1 MAKCETAP
9 DLLSEHLSW
18 AAREMG
24 RQRYSR
30 PIDYK
35 VSESSSGKV
44 FEEQADGTR
53 VGNIVRGPLASLFSD
68 LAERDLEGLNA

>member
-1 MAKCETAP
+1 MAKCEIVL

-18 AAREMG
+18 VARETG
-24 RQRYSR
+24 RQRHGR

-44 FEEQADGTR
+44 KERADGTR
-53 VGNIVRGPLASLFSD
+53 VSNIVRGSLASLFGD
-68 LAERDLEGLNA
+68 LAERDFEGLNA

>member
-1 MAKCETAP
+1 MAKCEIVL

-18 AAREMG
+18 VTRETG
-24 RQRYSR
+24 RQRHSR

-44 FEEQADGTR
+44 KEQADGTR
-53 VGNIVRGPLASLFSD
+53 VGNIVRGPLASLFGD
-68 LAERDLEGLNA
+68 LAERVLEGLNA